1 MGQEDVHGRGRPTR
15 AVSIPHVNCQLIVQR
30 LLFRKD
36 CADAQGRRDP
46 TVPWHAQLAFLG
58 PWPRRVSVLLLCL
71 PLGVLRLGSRV
82 CLTNCPIA
90 CSGVHP
96 AMIHL
101 QDFDGFKE
109 LAEFL
114 RELGADTE
122 IARRRRL
129 QYFDFMNATRPA
141 VYPTHGERWNQTL
154 HYNDDSGWTV

>member
-1 MGQEDVHGRGRPTR
+1 M
-15 AVSIPHVNCQLIVQR
+15 
-30 LLFRKD
+30 
-36 CADAQGRRDP
+36 
-46 TVPWHAQLAFLG
+46 G

-114 RELGADTE
+114 RELG
-122 IARRRRL
+122 IAVTQCQRVYMIMIILRL
-129 QYFDFMNATRPA
+129 ANRCKVD
-141 VYPTHGERWNQTL
+141 VK
-154 HYNDDSGWTV
+154 